1 MPPNPLHLRSLT
13 AIAEHGTFSAAAQA
27 LGRSHSAVSLHI
39 KALEAALGAVLVDR
53 DARPPALT
61 PTGAAVVEQ
70 ARRLERVLQDIEA
83 VGRADTLRGAL
94 AVGVVPS
101 ALIDLAPPA
110 LAALRAA
117 HPEIELSIRAGLS
130 GALAQAVLAGE
141 LDAAVLTA
149 PDVAPED
156 ARLRVILDE
165 PLVAIAPPDA
175 PPGDD
180 RALLAAHP
188 FIWFSRKTWAGQQIE
203 RRLLDRGV
211 RIRAV
216 MEVDSLEAIAA
227 MVRHGLG
234 ASVVPD
240 RGGMQGLRRAP
251 FGAPQHHRRL
261 SLMTP
266 RRQPKAR
273 LVDALH
279 ANLAAAAAGRGSAG

>member
-1 MPPNPLHLRSLT
+1 MTLNPLHLRSLA
-13 AIAEHGTFSAAAQA
+13 AIAEHGTFSAAAGS

-39 KALEAALGAVLVDR
+39 KALEATLGAPLVDR

-70 ARRLERVLQDIEA
+70 VRRLDRVMQDIEA
-83 VGRADTLRGAL
+83 VGRSDALRGRL
-94 AVGVVPS
+94 TVGVVPS

-110 LAALRAA
+110 LAALRRT

-130 GALAQAVLAGE
+130 GELAQAVLAGE

-156 ARLRVILDE
+156 ARLRLIVDE
-165 PLVAIAPPDA
+165 PLVVIAPPDA
-175 PPGDD
+175 PAGDD

-211 RIRAV
+211 KVSAV
-216 MEVDSLEAIAA
+216 MEVDSLEAITA

-234 ASVVPD
+234 ASVTPD
-240 RGGMQGLRRAP
+240 RGGMEGLRRAP
-251 FGAPQHHRRL
+251 FGAPQQHRRL
-261 SLMTP
+261 ALMTP
-266 RRQPKAR
+266 QRQPKAR

-279 ANLAAAAAGRGSAG
+279 ANLVAAAARRGAAA